1 MVGETHE
8 SARPRRGNSGTAA
21 SSTCWPCRRDRWR
34 LSPPPRPKGTH
45 HDRHDQQPGGAAP
58 RADGHP
64 LGTSARDARR
74 ASRQRHAGG
83 PGGPAGRPRR
93 TLRMTPQPS
102 AGGFSTRTATAI
114 CRAARSACPLGYR
127 RRAGPVPASA
137 RGTAASP
144 GTPRCAACPP
154 PCSATRSRLVMVATA
169 SRSGCPTRPGGTAA
183 ESRRHW
189 FARSRSRTRY
199 PTGTSPGGRTHSA
212 RRATTGGAD
221 RVPDVLKI
229 ALAERARDV
238 AGQAPRG
245 SLQRR
250 AALCAGGR
258 KHRTPPAPSQ
268 PPGPRPTRC
277 LQM

>member
-1 MVGETHE
+1 MTDTTSSPEAQLRERMATRWGPALETPAE
-8 SARPRRGNSGTAA
+8 PAA
-21 SSTCWPCRRDRWR
+21 SVMLVGPEDRPVATPDTAHDPAAERWWILDPDGHRDLQGRKIGLPAGIQAQGWSCTGVSPRHGGEPWYAEVRR
-34 LSPPPRPKGTH
+34 LSP
-45 HDRHDQQPGGAAP
+45 A
-58 RADGHP
+58 
-64 LGTSARDARR
+64 
-74 ASRQRHAGG
+74 
-83 PGGPAGRPRR
+83 
-93 TLRMTPQPS
+93 
-102 AGGFSTRTATAI
+102 
-114 CRAARSACPLGYR
+114 
-127 RRAGPVPASA
+127 
-137 RGTAASP
+137 
-144 GTPRCAACPP
+144 
-154 PCSATRSRLVMVATA
+154 CSATRSRLVMVATA

-250 AALCAGGR
+250 AALCAGGG
-258 KHRTPPAPSQ
+258 A
-268 PPGPRPTRC
+268 
-277 LQM
+277 